1 MISLERGKNRVP
13 GSSPGPVFTIRYAA
27 VRTYRER
34 LSPLNGNSSGTM
46 TAGNDG
52 PVQETLVMA
61 RYGELFLKS
70 EPVKYHFI
78 GMLLRNI
85 RKALGAAGITCRYE
99 TPRGRILIYGD
110 GPEQIAGI
118 VSRIFGIVD
127 VSTCVRTSAGPG
139 DLIAAALSLARKHL
153 SAGMSFAVRAK
164 RQHKT
169 GLTSQELG
177 TEIGSFIYDHIP
189 GLRVDLSDPEYEIF
203 IEVRDFG
210 GLVYDKR
217 IPGPGGL
224 PWGTQGRVLVLLSS
238 GIDSPVAS
246 YLAMKRG
253 CEVTH
258 LYLDAG
264 RWAGS
269 NVTEAAVDNHRKL
282 SFWCAGNPL
291 PMVIADSEPLFD
303 RMSRLKIPPRYR
315 CVICKRF
322 MQMVAGRLCA
332 REGALA
338 VVTGENL
345 GQVASQTLANLGV
358 IADAATVPVL
368 RPLITYDKEETIAI
382 ARRIGTFDAR
392 PGDLSCRAVPKMP
405 ATAASL
411 EEVRTYE
418 LEMGIADLVEHAVTH
433 TRFVT
438 ALDGRVVEESGLVRA
453 GDGSPLQDQ

>member
-1 MISLERGKNRVP
+1 MP
-13 GSSPGPVFTIRYAA
+13 GNHQWPVFTARDAGIFQVPRMVITLERQYFVTMATG
-27 VRTYRER
+27 RDEPRE
-34 LSPLNGNSSGTM
+34 
-46 TAGNDG
+46 
-52 PVQETLVMA
+52 ETLVMA

-70 EPVKYHFI
+70 EPVKHHFI

-85 RKALGAAGITCRYE
+85 RKALGAAGLTCRYE
-99 TPRGRILIYGD
+99 TPRGRILMYGD
-110 GPEQIAGI
+110 DPDRIAGV

-127 VSTCVRTSAGPG
+127 VSICNRTSAELPE
-139 DLIAAALSLARKHL
+139 LSRCALELASPCL

-177 TEIGSFIYDHIP
+177 SAIGSYIYDHIP
-189 GLRVDLSDPEYEIF
+189 GLRVDLDKPEYEIF

-210 GLVYDKR
+210 VLVYSWR

-246 YLAMKRG
+246 WLAMKRG
-253 CEVTH
+253 CEITH

-269 NVTEAAVDNHRKL
+269 GVTAAAIDNHRKL

-303 RMSRLKIPPRYR
+303 RMSRLEIPPRYR

-322 MQMVAGRLCA
+322 MQRVAGRLLA

-358 IADAATVPVL
+358 IADAVTVPVL
-368 RPLITYDKEETIAI
+368 RPLITYDKEDTITI
-382 ARRIGTFDAR
+382 ARRIGTFDPK
-392 PGDLSCRAVPKMP
+392 PGDLACRAVPKMP
-405 ATAASL
+405 ATAAVL
-411 EEVRTYE
+411 GDVRMHEQKMQIEE
-418 LEMGIADLVEHAVTH
+418 LVEHAVTR

-438 ALDGRVVEESGLVRA
+438 ALDGRITGETCFEPA
-453 GDGSPLQDQ
+453 GNDSFQMTDDNKKN

>member
-1 MISLERGKNRVP
+1 
-13 GSSPGPVFTIRYAA
+13 
-27 VRTYRER
+27 
-34 LSPLNGNSSGTM
+34 
-46 TAGNDG
+46 
-52 PVQETLVMA
+52 
-61 RYGELFLKS
+61 
-70 EPVKYHFI
+70 
-78 GMLLRNI
+78 MLLRNI
-85 RKALGAAGITCRYE
+85 RKALGASGLVCRYE

-110 GPEQIAGI
+110 DPERIAGI

-127 VSTCVRTSAGPG
+127 VSICHRTSAGVPE
-139 DLIAAALSLARKHL
+139 LSRWALSLALPRL

-177 TEIGSFIYDHIP
+177 TEIGSYIYDHIP
-189 GLRVDLSDPEYEIF
+189 GLSVDLDNPEYEIF

-210 GLVYDKR
+210 GLIYDRR

-246 YLAMKRG
+246 WLAMKRG
-253 CEVTH
+253 CEITH

-269 NVTEAAVDNHRKL
+269 DVTAAAIDNHRKL

-303 RMSRLKIPPRYR
+303 RMSRMKIPPRYR

-322 MQMVAGRLCA
+322 MQRVAGRLLA

-338 VVTGENL
+338 VITGENL

-358 IADAATVPVL
+358 IADAVTVPVL
-368 RPLITYDKEETIAI
+368 RPLVTYDKEETITL
-382 ARRIGTFDAR
+382 ARRIGTFDAK
-392 PGDLSCRAVPKMP
+392 PGDLACRAVPKMP
-405 ATAASL
+405 ATAAVL
-411 EEVRTYE
+411 EDVRMHEQKMQIDE
-418 LEMGIADLVEHAVTH
+418 LVDHAVTR

-438 ALDGRVVEESGLVRA
+438 ALDGKIVGETGFEA
-453 GDGSPLQDQ
+453 ADNDALQMTDDTGKT